1 MYNYVNLVTFNMMLA
16 ISIKVY
22 LASLLN
28 TLAQNMMLNI
38 MINGQAVS
46 IFQVIHKYIY
56 FHIFTY
62 RAGHVS
68 SFLIAFWLTLFLLG
82 GAGQFDPPQ

>member
-1 MYNYVNLVTFNMMLA
+1 MNLVTFNIMLA

-46 IFQVIHKYIY
+46 IFQVIHNYIY
-56 FHIFTY
+56 FHI
-62 RAGHVS
+62 G
-68 SFLIAFWLTLFLLG
+68 LGTL
-82 GAGQFDPPQ
+82 QFF